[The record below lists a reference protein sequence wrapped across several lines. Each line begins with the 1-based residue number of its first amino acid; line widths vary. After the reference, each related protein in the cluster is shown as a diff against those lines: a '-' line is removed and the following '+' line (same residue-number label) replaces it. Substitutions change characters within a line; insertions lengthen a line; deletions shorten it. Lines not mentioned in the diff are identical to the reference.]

1 MNKNLIQKR
10 KFKYYLINSISL
22 IIPRLFFRI
31 KMKYELKKVNN
42 YDYKRLRSRVNYYNK
57 IVESFQLS
65 EDAVN
70 IDTLFNLQIE
80 KFIDKIF
87 KKRKLKKG
95 LHIFLTYIIIYHI
108 FLLF

>member
-1 MNKNLIQKR
+1 MNKNLIQRR
-10 KFKYYLINSISL
+10 KFKYYLMHSVSL

-31 KMKYELKKVNN
+31 KMKYELKKINN
-42 YDYKRLRSRVNYYNK
+42 YNSQYLKSRVNYYNK
-57 IVESFQLS
+57 IIENFQLG
-65 EDAVN
+65 EDAIN

-80 KFIDKIF
+80 KFIGKIF
-87 KKRKLKKG
+87 KKKKLRKE